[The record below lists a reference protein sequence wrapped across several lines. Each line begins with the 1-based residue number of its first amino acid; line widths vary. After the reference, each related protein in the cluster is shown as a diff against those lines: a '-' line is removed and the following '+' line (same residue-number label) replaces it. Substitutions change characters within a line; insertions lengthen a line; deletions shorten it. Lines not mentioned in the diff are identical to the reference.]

1 MSRLSS
7 FFLLFIFFLYIIPIS
22 ISLEETNNSTENITE
37 SLNNTNETFG
47 NEFEYNPLKDFDFG
61 NIIWL
66 DDTNAT
72 SEIKKHEVL
81 FLTFYSPWC
90 QHCHLFLPEYV
101 ATSKYAEENKLNVK
115 FAKIDT
121 SVSQNITEEFM
132 VQGIPSVFLIIK
144 GEKYFYEGERKKE
157 NLLKFLK
164 RKLNG
169 DVFKVETLSQ
179 IKNITDDN
187 PLVLLSTFKDENNK
201 LHQSFLNYSRTAIT
215 IEFISCQ
222 TEECEKEYKQ
232 DIILFKKFDEKM
244 NKYSVDMANHK
255 ETEINVIKEFVGI
268 YGIETGATLN
278 STEINMM
285 FEHQK
290 KMVFYFR
297 NSSIE
302 EQTKFDSVIKELGKE
317 FRSKNIYTVKTD
329 IEGGI
334 LQQNVASTFIIV
346 PRDLP
351 TLLFYDL
358 NPNLTENEYA
368 SIYSLRPA
376 TKEQLKL
383 ENIKEFI
390 DNALNGKIKTDL
402 YSEPPLDNYII
413 DGLKYVIG
421 RTFDKDVIEEKNNV
435 FLTLIDSRLYSP
447 ETDKILDIMRNLT
460 KKYPTEESKV
470 VFAYSDATK
479 NQPRDVDINN
489 EAPPLVLL
497 FTNAMSEKKVIKM
510 NQFNLTEITEEDV
523 EDFLSEQLNWERKT
537 RREKKEKVEQK
548 KENKE
553 EKKTAEQ
560 SKKEE
565 KKETQTDL

>member
-22 ISLEETNNSTENITE
+22 ISFEGTNNSTENITE
-37 SLNNTNETFG
+37 SLNNTNETFE
-47 NEFEYNPLKDFDFG
+47 NDFDYNPLKDFDFG
-61 NIIWL
+61 NLIWL

-72 SEIKKHEVL
+72 SEIKKHELL
-81 FLTFYSPWC
+81 FVAFYSPWC
-90 QHCHLFLPEYV
+90 QHCQHFLPEYV
-101 ATSKYAEENKLNVK
+101 ATSKYAEENNLNVK

-121 SVSQNITEEFM
+121 SVSQNISEEFM
-132 VQGIPSVFLIIK
+132 IQGIPSIFLIIK
-144 GEKYFYEGERKKE
+144 GEKYAYEGERNKE
-157 NLLKFLK
+157 SILKFLK

-169 DVFKVETLSQ
+169 DVYQIETLSQ
-179 IKNITDDN
+179 IKNFTDDN
-187 PLVLLSTFKDENNK
+187 PLVLLSTFKDKNNK
-201 LHQSFLNYSRTAIT
+201 LHQSFLNYSKTAIY
-215 IEFISCQ
+215 IDFISCQ

-232 DIILFKKFDEKM
+232 DIILFKKFDEKI
-244 NKYSVDMANHK
+244 NKYSVDMPNDK
-255 ETEINVIKEFVGI
+255 EIEINSVKKFVGI
-268 YGIETGATLN
+268 YGVETGATLN
-278 STEINMM
+278 TTEINMM

-290 KMVFYFR
+290 KMIFYFR

-317 FRSKNIYTVKTD
+317 YRSKNIYTVKTD

-334 LQQNVASTFIIV
+334 LQENVASTFIIV

-351 TLLFYDL
+351 ALLFYDL
-358 NPNLTENEYA
+358 NPNLSENDYA

-376 TKEQLKL
+376 TKEQLKI

-390 DNALNGKIKTDL
+390 DNALNGKIKKDL
-402 YSEPPLDNYII
+402 FSEPPLDNYII
-413 DGLKYVIG
+413 GGLKYVIG

-435 FLTLIDSRLYSP
+435 FLTFIDSRLYSP
-447 ETDKILDIMRNLT
+447 ETDKLLDIMRNLT

-470 VFAYSDATK
+470 VFAYSDAVK

-489 EAPPLVLL
+489 EAPPLVVL

-553 EKKTAEQ
+553 EKKTEQ
-560 SKKEE
+560 NKNEE

>member
-1 MSRLSS
+1 
-7 FFLLFIFFLYIIPIS
+7 
-22 ISLEETNNSTENITE
+22 
-37 SLNNTNETFG
+37 
-47 NEFEYNPLKDFDFG
+47 
-61 NIIWL
+61 
-66 DDTNAT
+66 
-72 SEIKKHEVL
+72 
-81 FLTFYSPWC
+81 
-90 QHCHLFLPEYV
+90 V

-132 VQGIPSVFLIIK
+132 IQGIPSVILIIK

-523 EDFLSEQLNWERKT
+523 EDLLSEQLNWERKT

-553 EKKTAEQ
+553 EKKTTEQ